1 MKKNI
6 LFLIAGFLL
15 FANII
20 FVSSTN
26 AAPSC
31 NLQVSL
37 VNQDPYPAIPGSLLK
52 LVFQIDGIES
62 TNCKDVELSL
72 IESFPFRLDPSSE
85 KLYQIKSGTYNNQD
99 YKTFFQAPFRVQ
111 VDSDASNGEK
121 ILEVRYRS
129 SAFGGYVVKQ
139 FKIEV
144 KDFKTDFE
152 VFVKN
157 YDYATQTLDLQILN
171 IGKEDVSAVS
181 IEIPSQEG
189 ITVRGTN
196 KNIIGDLD
204 SKEDTVTDFKTTIE
218 AKEFLVNVAYTD
230 FTGERRIIEEKVSF
244 ESAYFIHTKDS
255 GKGSLLTYFFYI
267 VIAIIVIYFI
277 YKKFFKKKKSTKL
290 L

>member
-1 MKKNI
+1 MKKDI
-6 LFLIAGFLL
+6 LFLIASFLL
-15 FANII
+15 LANII
-20 FVSSTN
+20 FVSSIE

-37 VNQDPYPAIPGSLLK
+37 VNQDPYPAVPGSLLK

-62 TNCKDVELSL
+62 TNCKDVELSFV
-72 IESFPFRLDPSSE
+72 ESFPFKLDPSSE

-99 YKTFFQAPFRVQ
+99 YKTFFQAPFKVL
-111 VDSDASNGEK
+111 VDSDASDGEN
-121 ILEVRYRS
+121 ILEIRYRS

-181 IEIPSQEG
+181 IEIPKQEG
-189 ITVRGTN
+189 ISIRGTN

-204 SKEDTVTDFKTTIE
+204 SNEDTVTDFKTTIE
-218 AKEFLVNVAYTD
+218 SKEFLVNVAYTD
-230 FTGERRIIEEKVSF
+230 FTGERRIKEERVSF
-244 ESAYFIHTKDS
+244 ESAYFMYTKDS
-255 GKGSLLTYFFYI
+255 GKGSLLTYFFYTL
-267 VIAIIVIYFI
+267 IAIIVIYFI
-277 YKKFFKKKKSTKL
+277 YKKFFKKKKNTKL